1 MVDRDE
7 RVRQD
12 DRVRGDFCHDGLPEK
27 NKRGIHVKTLEADGS
42 GHVDRD
48 RGNGDLRES
57 EFADPDESPGDLYVE
72 CRNIDGLDVDGTDPA
87 NHLQVNGDFGNGEKG
102 AGGEGGQD
110 VDVVA
115 R

>member
-12 DRVRGDFCHDGLPEK
+12 DRVRGDFCHGGLPEK

-57 EFADPDESPGDLYVE
+57 EFADPDESPVICMSNAGISMGWTWMGPIPPIT
-72 CRNIDGLDVDGTDPA
+72 CRSMGISEMVKRVPG
-87 NHLQVNGDFGNGEKG
+87 
-102 AGGEGGQD
+102 
-110 VDVVA
+110 
-115 R
+115 